1 MRFSDRNMIITG
13 GVLLVLCVT
22 ISGLQ
27 VAKVLPAHF
36 LLTLVAFICMIG
48 GMFIGM
54 MGIFSYVKK
63 TRDAKMEED
72 LYRKL

>member
-36 LLTLVAFICMIG
+36 FLTLVAFICMIG